1 MEKKRSKEKKSKFEN
16 SVTLARALSK
26 LGYCSRSQ
34 AVLFIQDGNVL
45 VNGKVT
51 TNPSQWCNLK
61 TDKIVV
67 TSIEGNQELDK
78 KKFMYIMMNK
88 PKGVITTRSDEL
100 GRKTIYDFLSEIP
113 EWIFP
118 VGRLD
123 KESSGLLL
131 LTNDNQ
137 MGERLTN
144 PDSKVPKK
152 YMIQIDKVMRR
163 EDISTMTHGMMLD
176 DEQLLPVRVSR
187 VEMNKGE
194 YWLEMIITEGKNRQI
209 RRMFEACG
217 YKVLELVRTE
227 IGNLSLGNLRF
238 GEYKVLTDREVRM
251 LVS

>member
-1 MEKKRSKEKKSKFEN
+1 MKLKEKKSKYEN

-34 AVLFIQDGNVL
+34 AVLFITDGNVL

-51 TNPSQWCNLK
+51 TNPNQWCNLK

-67 TSIEGNQELDK
+67 NSVEGKQALDK
-78 KKFMYIMMNK
+78 KKFIYIMMNK

-100 GRKTIYDFLSEIP
+100 KRKTIYDFLDDVK
-113 EWIFP
+113 EWVFP

-137 MGERLTN
+137 LGERLTN

-152 YMIQIDKVMRR
+152 YLVQIDKVMRR
-163 EDISTMTHGMMLD
+163 EDITAMSHGMVLD
-176 DEQLLPVRVSR
+176 EEQLLPVRIGR
-187 VEMNKGE
+187 VETKKGE
-194 YWLEMIITEGKNRQI
+194 YWLEVTITEGKNRQI
-209 RRMFEACG
+209 RRMFESMG
-217 YKVLELVRTE
+217 YTVLELVRTE
-227 IGNLSLGNLRF
+227 IGNYSLGDLKF
-238 GEYKVLTDREVRM
+238 GEYAVLTDREVRM